1 MQMSKLNE
9 ANNSVKEI
17 LTLETVSLGQKK
29 DVSSQVTSERQ
40 SATEC
45 LKKVN
50 KKHLAM
56 QRIATWNVRTLHQK
70 GQLENVMPEMQ
81 HLEVDVLG
89 LSEVRWTNTGSF
101 DKQGYYIIWSGG
113 QKHEH
118 GVGVI
123 LDSKSKSRTRI
134 IWLFQIESFYSS

>member
-29 DVSSQVTSERQ
+29 DVSSQVPSERQ

-50 KKHLAM
+50 KKHLAT

-70 GQLENVMPEMQ
+70 GQLENVIPEMQ
-81 HLEVDVLG
+81 HLEVDVLC